1 MKETLDYMRQQAV
14 EAKDV
19 AKIQW
24 KAFVAALFIVGC
36 IYVGSIVMEPGWGT
50 YLISLP
56 AALLLAVVSL
66 VRLNS
71 IGPECMGLS
80 WQIRRIGLIMTGT
93 GAVMLLTTPFLDD
106 PLFPTWRAVVILHGV
121 AWAWLTT
128 PDQPPFWKYWDGSY
142 TQYPVPRP
150 PLARIIGRITSTHR
164 TDDLRRRLDD
174 TKPDDEGSKS

>member
-1 MKETLDYMRQQAV
+1 MKETVDYFKQQLV

-19 AKIQW
+19 ARLQW
-24 KAFVAALFIVGC
+24 KSFIAALFVVAAV
-36 IYVGSIVMEPGWGT
+36 YVGSITLSPGWGT
-50 YLISLP
+50 YFIAFP

-80 WQIRRIGLIMTGT
+80 WQIRRIGLILTGT
-93 GAVMLLTTPFLDD
+93 GSVMLLSTPFLSD
-106 PLFPTWRAVVILHGV
+106 PLFPTWRALVIIHGV

-142 TQYPVPRP
+142 IQHPVPRP
-150 PLARIIGRITSTHR
+150 PLARIVGRITGAHST
-164 TDDLRRRLDD
+164 DELRERMN
-174 TKPDDEGSKS
+174 KNPPDEGGN